1 MRFHRSIAGLALVT
15 LVTLVAGGCGARNPV
30 APEMRADPGSET
42 FVIDSALDPRLPA
55 AGLEASAAT
64 PEDQALLDRL
74 QAPATAPVAGVVSN
88 PAVYWN
94 QVTTVL
100 GRAAALPPP
109 LLARDYALV
118 QVAVFDAL
126 VASRHH
132 LRGRLPAHAVA
143 AGSASRVLAH
153 LFPQAADRIT
163 DAAAEQVA
171 LDGPVTRRTLD
182 GFLLGR
188 AVGRLVV
195 RRAKNDGSDTPFTGT
210 LPSGDGIWTGTDPV
224 LPMCGTW
231 KTWVL
236 TSGSEIQP
244 EPPYAFGSAE
254 DLADVQEVSDL
265 SLHRTPEQI
274 DVVHR
279 WADLP
284 PPTIWNHILARRIE
298 VRDLGVFAS
307 ARAYAYLNVAMA
319 DGFISCWQTKYTYW
333 IARPFQR
340 IPGLTTV
347 IPTPNFPSYTS
358 GHSTISAAAAVVLG
372 EVFPGGRERFAAQ
385 AEEAAL
391 SRLWAGIHFRHDNEQ
406 GLAMGR
412 AIGARVVE
420 RMQIGGRIRLAAG
433 Q

>member
-1 MRFHRSIAGLALVT
+1 MRFCRSIAGLALLT
-15 LVTLVAGGCGARNPV
+15 LLTGGCAARNPI
-30 APEMRADPGSET
+30 APEMRTDLDSET

-55 AGLEASAAT
+55 AGLEASSAV
-64 PEDQALLDRL
+64 PEDQTLLDRL

-94 QVTTVL
+94 QVTTAL

-132 LRGRLPAHAVA
+132 LRGRLPPHAVA
-143 AGSASRVLAH
+143 AGSASRVLVR
-153 LFPQAADRIT
+153 LFPQAADRVT

-171 LDGPVTRRTLD
+171 LDGPVTRRTLG

-195 RRAKNDGSDTPFTGT
+195 ERAKNDGSDTPFTGSM
-210 LPSGDGIWTGTDPV
+210 PSGDGIWTGADPV

-244 EPPYAFGSAE
+244 EAPYAFGSAQ
-254 DLADVQEVSDL
+254 DLADVQDVYDVSL
-265 SLHRTPEQI
+265 QRTPEQI
-274 DVVHR
+274 EAVHR

-284 PPTIWNHILARRIE
+284 PPTIWNHILTRRIE
-298 VRDLGVFAS
+298 ARDLGVFAS

-319 DGFISCWQTKYTYW
+319 DAFVSCWQTKYTYW

-340 IPGLTTV
+340 IPGLVTV

-358 GHSTISAAAAVVLG
+358 GHSTISAAAAAVLG
-372 EVFPGGRERFAAQ
+372 EVFPGGREHFAAQ

-406 GLAMGR
+406 GLAAGR
-412 AIGARVVE
+412 WIGARVVE
-420 RMQIGGRIRLAAG
+420 RMRSGGRIRLVAG
-433 Q
+433 GG